1 MADFNNAIMT
11 TGGAALL
18 AATTAGTARLKFT
31 KLVTGSGSYTDQEKT
46 RGSIQARTS
55 LKEQKQEFPFSSIT
69 MASETCVNLV
79 ALISNAALTAGYYVN
94 EVGIYAVDELDEDA
108 EPVLYSLAIAN
119 VADYLP
125 PYNGLTP
132 STITQE
138 YFATVDNAL
147 EVTIQT
153 NAGAVAL
160 TEDLEALETE
170 LEEMTQQNENKFA
183 AVDDVLELILQDND
197 HIYPG
202 RDLTVVFAHEIAQY
216 SDAWAW
222 IKARINAHNF
232 TGIHVADYIPITM
245 NGQTVKM
252 QVAGIDTYY
261 RTTEQQLGH
270 HIDFISKD
278 CFEQTV
284 KWNNTGTNNGT
295 STANPSPYMVSNLRT
310 FLTTTLYSYL
320 PAAVKAVISG
330 KHMKIEGR
338 FAGGVLTDS
347 TSYDWSDLG
356 LLWVPTEYEVFGS
369 CVWGTKGWSQGQ
381 ALQYPIF
388 ANSYLHRIKNNHDG
402 GDRCYWWLATVTG
415 GTSST
420 CVYVNKEGHSDGR
433 LSAQGECNVPVC
445 FRIAE
450 A

>member
-46 RGSIQARTS
+46 RGSLQARTS
-55 LKEQKQEFPFSSIT
+55 LKAQKQEFPFSSIT
-69 MASETCVNLV
+69 MASETCVKLV
-79 ALISNAALTAGYYVN
+79 ALVSNATLDAGYYVN
-94 EVGIYAVDELDEDA
+94 EVGIYAVDELDADA
-108 EPVLYSLAIAN
+108 EPVLYSIAIAN

-153 NAGAVAL
+153 KTGAVAL
-160 TEDLEALETE
+160 AEDLDALEAE
-170 LEEMTQQNENKFA
+170 LEEMAQQNENRFT
-183 AVDDVLELILQDND
+183 AVDDALELIMQDND
-197 HIYPG
+197 RIYPG
-202 RDLTVVFAHEIAQY
+202 RDLTSVFALEIAQY

-222 IKARINAHNF
+222 IKARIKAHNF

-261 RTTEQQLGH
+261 RTTDQQLSH

-278 CFEQTV
+278 CFNQLV
-284 KWNNTGTNNGT
+284 KWNTTNTNNGT
-295 STANPSPYMVSNLRT
+295 SAENSPYMVSNLHT
-310 FLTTTLYSYL
+310 FLTTTLYGYL
-320 PAAVKAVISG
+320 PAEVKAVISNKRMFMEYRYSASG
-330 KHMKIEGR
+330 ALSE
-338 FAGGVLTDS
+338 S
-347 TSYDWSDLG
+347 TSWGWKDLG

-369 CVWGTKGWSQGQ
+369 CIWGTKGWSQGL
-381 ALQYPIF
+381 AIQYPIF
-388 ANSYLHRIKNNHDG
+388 ANSYLHRIKGQGNG
-402 GDRCYWWLATVTG
+402 GRCRWWLASVAG
-415 GTSST
+415 GSST
-420 CVYVNKEGHSDGR
+420 NCVGVYNHGYSYHWNGASIE
-433 LSAQGECNVPVC
+433 LCVPVC
-445 FRIAE
+445 FRIDE

>member
-46 RGSIQARTS
+46 RGSLQARTS
-55 LKEQKQEFPFSSIT
+55 LKAQKQEFPFSSIT
-69 MASETCVNLV
+69 MASETCVKLV
-79 ALISNAALTAGYYVN
+79 ALVSNATLDAGYYVN
-94 EVGIYAVDELDEDA
+94 EVGIYAVDELDADA
-108 EPVLYSLAIAN
+108 EPVLYSIAIAN

-153 NAGAVAL
+153 KTGAVAL
-160 TEDLEALETE
+160 AEDLDALEAE
-170 LEEMTQQNENKFA
+170 LEEMAQQNENRFA
-183 AVDDVLELILQDND
+183 AVDDALELIIQDND
-197 HIYPG
+197 RIYPG
-202 RDLTVVFAHEIAQY
+202 RDLTSVFALEIAQY

-222 IKARINAHNF
+222 IKARIKAHNF

-261 RTTEQQLGH
+261 RTTDQQLSH

-278 CFEQTV
+278 CFNQVT
-284 KWNNTGTNNGT
+284 KWNDTNTNNGT
-295 STANPSPYMVSNLRT
+295 SAESSPYMASKLHT
-310 FLTTTLYSYL
+310 FLTTTLYGYQ
-320 PAAVKAVISG
+320 I
-330 KHMKIEGR
+330 GR
-338 FAGGVLTDS
+338 AHV
-347 TSYDWSDLG
+347 
-356 LLWVPTEYEVFGS
+356 
-369 CVWGTKGWSQGQ
+369 
-381 ALQYPIF
+381 
-388 ANSYLHRIKNNHDG
+388 
-402 GDRCYWWLATVTG
+402 
-415 GTSST
+415 
-420 CVYVNKEGHSDGR
+420 
-433 LSAQGECNVPVC
+433 
-445 FRIAE
+445 
-450 A
+450 